1 MNKQRNIIPYKGKE
15 GDDVVQSS
23 KIFLNTFL
31 SCFVKQ
37 DEFLRS

>member
-1 MNKQRNIIPYKGKE
+1 MKKQHNRGNKGNE